1 MEKIKYSDFSKLEMR
16 VGKIVKVEKVLAA
29 DKLYKVQ
36 IDIGREN
43 TVQTVTS
50 LVDYYTQEE
59 LLGKIVVVL
68 VNLEPA
74 KMRGELSQCML
85 LCAETEDASKS
96 ILLTP
101 EKEIE
106 LGTKIV

>member
-1 MEKIKYSDFSKLEMR
+1 MEIIKYSDFAKLEMR
-16 VGKIVKVEKVLAA
+16 VGKIIKVEKVPTA

-36 IDIGREN
+36 IDIGRED
-43 TVQTVTS
+43 TIQTVTS
-50 LVDYYTQEE
+50 LVDYYTMEE
-59 LLGKIVVVL
+59 LLEKIVVVL
-68 VNLEPA
+68 VNLEPV

-106 LGTKIV
+106 LGTRIV

>member
-1 MEKIKYSDFSKLEMR
+1 MTTKNIKKNLFPDSTPSVSYTHL
-16 VGKIVKVEKVLAA
+16 A

>member
-1 MEKIKYSDFSKLEMR
+1 METIKYSDFAKLEMR
-16 VGKIVKVEKVLAA
+16 VGKIVQVEKVSTA

-59 LLGKIVVVL
+59 LLGKIVIVL
-68 VNLEPA
+68 VNLEPV

>member
-1 MEKIKYSDFSKLEMR
+1 METIKYSDFAKLEMR
-16 VGKIVKVEKVLAA
+16 VGKIVQVEKVSTA

-43 TVQTVTS
+43 AVQTVTS

-59 LLGKIVVVL
+59 LLGKIVIVL

>member
-1 MEKIKYSDFSKLEMR
+1 METIKYSDFAKLEMR
-16 VGKIVKVEKVLAA
+16 VGKIIQVEKVSTA

-59 LLGKIVVVL
+59 LLEKIVIVL
-68 VNLEPA
+68 VNLEPV

>member
-1 MEKIKYSDFSKLEMR
+1 MEAIKYSDFAKLEMR

-59 LLGKIVVVL
+59 LLEKIVIVL
-68 VNLEPA
+68 VNLEPV

>member
-1 MEKIKYSDFSKLEMR
+1 MEKIKYSDFAKLEMR
-16 VGKIVKVEKVLAA
+16 VGKIVEVEKVATA
-29 DKLYKVQ
+29 NKLYKVQ

-43 TVQTVTS
+43 TIQTVTS
-50 LVDYYTQEE
+50 LVDYYTAEE
-59 LLGKIVVVL
+59 LMGKIVVVL
-68 VNLEPA
+68 VNLEPT
-74 KMRGELSQCML
+74 KMRGEVSQCML

-101 EKEIE
+101 EKEIA

>member
-1 MEKIKYSDFSKLEMR
+1 METIKYSDFAKLEMR
-16 VGKIVKVEKVLAA
+16 IGKIVHVEKVPTA

-43 TVQTVTS
+43 TIQTVTS

-59 LLGKIVVVL
+59 LLEKIVVVL

>member
-1 MEKIKYSDFSKLEMR
+1 MEKIKYSDFAKLEMR
-16 VGKIVKVEKVLAA
+16 VGKIIQVEKVPTA

-59 LLGKIVVVL
+59 LLGKIVIVL
-68 VNLEPA
+68 VNREPA

-85 LCAETEDASKS
+85 LCAEAEDASKS

-106 LGTKIV
+106 LGTRIV

>member
-1 MEKIKYSDFSKLEMR
+1 MEAIKYSDFAKLEMR

-59 LLGKIVVVL
+59 LLEKIVIIL
-68 VNLEPA
+68 VNLEPV